1 MLHHFILLISFF
13 SMVLVSSFLRRLQLP
28 LKLSTNRYVAHHMS
42 SSDTAAALLDKNA
55 HLLNMKLPTN
65 ENSELLLQTRHT
77 AAHVLAMAVQKLYPL
92 AKVTIGPWIDN
103 G

>member
-1 MLHHFILLISFF
+1 MHHHFLISISIC

-28 LKLSTNRYVAHHMS
+28 LKLRTNGYVVRHLS
-42 SSDTAAALLDKNA
+42 SADTGSALLDNNA